1 MPRRRSAFT
10 LIELLV
16 VIAII
21 AILIGL
27 LLPAIQKVR
36 QAAARTSSMNNL
48 KQLGLAVHSYAS
60 ANSNLL
66 PNQSANNG
74 VFFQLLPFME
84 QDAVFNLGAAAQPMI
99 IKTLTNPADISHPE
113 YVATITWSLLSAV
126 AVAPTAI
133 SHTPT
138 PPHTIDAVWA
148 GMTTAEQQ
156 ALLTALM
163 ALPVDLEVAQLTI
176 RPVAATTISRA
187 TTASARAGLASYAW
201 NSQLFIANMNW
212 QRIAD
217 GTSNTLAFGERLANC
232 GGRFN
237 PWFGY
242 NTAGTNFDPA
252 ILPTGVPIAA
262 NFGGIPSSCDRTRP
276 SSPHA
281 NIILVALGDG
291 SVRILTASAAAATSS
306 NGSTN
311 WLALMTPSSGEIT
324 NID

>member
-1 MPRRRSAFT
+1 MSQSRRNAFT

-60 ANSNLL
+60 ANNSLL

-74 VFFQLLPFME
+74 VFFQLLPFIE
-84 QDAVFNLGAAAQPMI
+84 QDAVFNMGAAAQPLV

-113 YVATITWSLLSAV
+113 YVATITWNLLSAV
-126 AVAPTAI
+126 AVAPTAL
-133 SHTPT
+133 SHNDAKPQ
-138 PPHTIDAVWA
+138 TIDTVWA
-148 GMTTAEQQ
+148 SMTEADKHAT
-156 ALLTALM
+156 LTALL
-163 ALPVDLEVAQLTI
+163 ALPVDIEVAQLTI
-176 RPVAATTISRA
+176 RPIAATTISR
-187 TTASARAGLASYAW
+187 TSSARAGLSSYAW
-201 NSQLFIANMNW
+201 NSRLFIANMNW

-252 ILPTGVPIAA
+252 VLPTGVPIAA
-262 NFGGIPSSCDRTRP
+262 NFGGIPSQCDRTRP

-281 NIILVALGDG
+281 NVILVALGDG
-291 SVRILTASAAAATSS
+291 SVRILTASAAAATASD
-306 NGSTN
+306 GSTN